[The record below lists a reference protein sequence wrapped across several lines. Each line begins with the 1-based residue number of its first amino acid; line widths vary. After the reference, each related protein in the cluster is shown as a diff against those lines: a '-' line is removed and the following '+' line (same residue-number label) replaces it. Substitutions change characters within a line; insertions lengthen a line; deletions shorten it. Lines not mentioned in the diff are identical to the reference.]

1 MITYLKKP
9 SERSNSN
16 KSSQL
21 TKYKS
26 DLTNKTTAD
35 SFYKK
40 SSTYILTDSNKQTF
54 ETTYENMPTL
64 NSKEN
69 EKKNQNNLLDDKITC
84 LDLLNTI
91 NEKRKNQLIIPL
103 KEGKIK
109 KGKLNNTVENL
120 KDEIEKISSDVT
132 KVKNSETDLNTS
144 NKKNTTIT
152 NMEITLGKEY
162 EKEINLNKNIC
173 KEMNE
178 NINQLDNETL
188 NSNQIC
194 NELNKEVD
202 SKQKKCKEL
211 SNKINQL
218 IEDKKEIN
226 TLLIIYQTKIKKMK
240 ENIYNQNSLE
250 NRIKS
255 QLKTIISIII
265 YKRISFYYFNLNFF

>member
-1 MITYLKKP
+1 MTSLKKFTDG
-9 SERSNSN
+9 SNSN

-21 TKYKS
+21 SKYKNDS
-26 DLTNKTTAD
+26 INKTTAD

-40 SSTYILTDSNKQTF
+40 SSTYLLTDSNKQTF
-54 ETTYENMPTL
+54 ETTYENTSTL
-64 NSKEN
+64 NSKGN
-69 EKKNQNNLLDDKITC
+69 EKKNQNNLLKDKVTC

-91 NEKRKNQLIIPL
+91 NEKRKNKLIIPL

-109 KGKLNNTVENL
+109 KEKLNNTVDNL
-120 KDEIEKISSDVT
+120 KDEIEKISSNVT
-132 KVKNSETDLNTS
+132 RVKNSESDLNTS

-226 TLLIIYQTKIKKMK
+226 TLLIIYQRKIKKMK
-240 ENIYNQNSLE
+240 ENIYNKNNLE

-255 QLKTIISIII
+255 QLKTIISNIDM
-265 YKRISFYYFNLNFF
+265 

>member
-1 MITYLKKP
+1 MTSLKKFTDG
-9 SERSNSN
+9 SNSN

-21 TKYKS
+21 SKYKNDS
-26 DLTNKTTAD
+26 INKTTAD

-40 SSTYILTDSNKQTF
+40 SSTYLLTDSNKQTF
-54 ETTYENMPTL
+54 ETTYENTSTL
-64 NSKEN
+64 NSKGN
-69 EKKNQNNLLDDKITC
+69 EKKNQNNLLKDKITC
-84 LDLLNTI
+84 LDLLNTL
-91 NEKRKNQLIIPL
+91 NEKRKNKLIIPL

-109 KGKLNNTVENL
+109 KEKLNNTVDNL
-120 KDEIEKISSDVT
+120 KDEIEKISSNVT
-132 KVKNSETDLNTS
+132 RVKNSESDLNTS

-226 TLLIIYQTKIKKMK
+226 TLLIIYQRKIKKMK
-240 ENIYNQNSLE
+240 ENIYNKNNLE

-255 QLKTIISIII
+255 QLKTIISNIDM
-265 YKRISFYYFNLNFF
+265 

>member
-40 SSTYILTDSNKQTF
+40 SSTSILTDSNKQTF

-69 EKKNQNNLLDDKITC
+69 QNHLLEDKITC

-152 NMEITLGKEY
+152 NMEITLGKDY
-162 EKEINLNKNIC
+162 EKEIKLNKNTC
-173 KEMNE
+173 NEMNE
-178 NINQLDNETL
+178 KINQLDNETF
-188 NSNQIC
+188 NSNQVC
-194 NELNKEVD
+194 NELNEEVD
-202 SKQKKCKEL
+202 LKKKNCKEL

-255 QLKTIISIII
+255 QLKTIISNIDM
-265 YKRISFYYFNLNFF
+265 

>member
-1 MITYLKKP
+1 MLTSLKKFTDG
-9 SERSNSN
+9 SNSN

-21 TKYKS
+21 SKYKNDS
-26 DLTNKTTAD
+26 INKTTAD

-40 SSTYILTDSNKQTF
+40 SSTYLLTDSNKQTF
-54 ETTYENMPTL
+54 ETTYENTSTL
-64 NSKEN
+64 NSKGN
-69 EKKNQNNLLDDKITC
+69 EKKNQNNLLKDKVTC

-91 NEKRKNQLIIPL
+91 NEKRKNKLIIPL

-109 KGKLNNTVENL
+109 KEKLNNTVDNL
-120 KDEIEKISSDVT
+120 KDEIEKISSNVT
-132 KVKNSETDLNTS
+132 RVKNSESDLNTS

-226 TLLIIYQTKIKKMK
+226 TLLIIYQRKIKKMK
-240 ENIYNQNSLE
+240 EKI
-250 NRIKS
+250 
-255 QLKTIISIII
+255 
-265 YKRISFYYFNLNFF
+265 

>member
-1 MITYLKKP
+1 MTSLKKFTDG
-9 SERSNSN
+9 SNSN

-21 TKYKS
+21 SKYKNDS
-26 DLTNKTTAD
+26 INKTTAD

-40 SSTYILTDSNKQTF
+40 SSTYLLTDSNKQTF
-54 ETTYENMPTL
+54 ETTYENTSTL
-64 NSKEN
+64 NSKGN
-69 EKKNQNNLLDDKITC
+69 EKKNQNNLLKDKITC
-84 LDLLNTI
+84 LELLNTL
-91 NEKRKNQLIIPL
+91 NEKRKNKLIIPL

-109 KGKLNNTVENL
+109 KEKLNNTVDNL
-120 KDEIEKISSDVT
+120 KDEIEKISSNVT
-132 KVKNSETDLNTS
+132 RVKNSESDLNTS

-226 TLLIIYQTKIKKMK
+226 TLLIIYQRKIKKMK
-240 ENIYNQNSLE
+240 ENIYNKNNLE

-255 QLKTIISIII
+255 QLKTIISNIDM
-265 YKRISFYYFNLNFF
+265 

>member
-1 MITYLKKP
+1 MTSLKKF
-9 SERSNSN
+9 SDGSNSN

-21 TKYKS
+21 SKYKNDS
-26 DLTNKTTAD
+26 INKTTAD

-40 SSTYILTDSNKQTF
+40 SSTYLLTDSNKQTF
-54 ETTYENMPTL
+54 ETTYENTSTL
-64 NSKEN
+64 NSKGN
-69 EKKNQNNLLDDKITC
+69 EKKNQNNLLKDKVTC
-84 LDLLNTI
+84 LDLLNTL
-91 NEKRKNQLIIPL
+91 NEKRKNKLIIPL

-109 KGKLNNTVENL
+109 KEKLNNTVDNL
-120 KDEIEKISSDVT
+120 KDEIEKISSNVT
-132 KVKNSETDLNTS
+132 RVKNSESDLNTS

-226 TLLIIYQTKIKKMK
+226 TLLIIYQRKIKKMK
-240 ENIYNQNSLE
+240 ENIYNKNNLE

-255 QLKTIISIII
+255 QLKTIISNIDM
-265 YKRISFYYFNLNFF
+265 

>member
-152 NMEITLGKEY
+152 NMEITLGKDY
-162 EKEINLNKNIC
+162 EKEIKLNKNTC
-173 KEMNE
+173 NEMNE
-178 NINQLDNETL
+178 KINKLDNETF
-188 NSNQIC
+188 NSNQVC
-194 NELNKEVD
+194 NELNEEVD
-202 SKQKKCKEL
+202 LKKKNCKEL

-226 TLLIIYQTKIKKMK
+226 TLLIIYQRKIKKMK

-255 QLKTIISIII
+255 QLKTIISNIDM
-265 YKRISFYYFNLNFF
+265 

>member
-1 MITYLKKP
+1 MTSLKKFTDG
-9 SERSNSN
+9 SNSN

-21 TKYKS
+21 SKYKNDS
-26 DLTNKTTAD
+26 INKTTAD

-40 SSTYILTDSNKQTF
+40 SSTYLLTDSNKQTF
-54 ETTYENMPTL
+54 ETTYENTSTL
-64 NSKEN
+64 NSKGN
-69 EKKNQNNLLDDKITC
+69 EKKNQNNLLKDKVTC

-91 NEKRKNQLIIPL
+91 NEKRKNKLIIPL

-109 KGKLNNTVENL
+109 KEKLNNTVDNL
-120 KDEIEKISSDVT
+120 KDEIEKISFNVT
-132 KVKNSETDLNTS
+132 RVKNSESDLNTS

-178 NINQLDNETL
+178 NINQFDNETL

-226 TLLIIYQTKIKKMK
+226 TLLIIYQRKIKKMK
-240 ENIYNQNSLE
+240 ENIYNKNNLE

-255 QLKTIISIII
+255 QLKTIISNIDM
-265 YKRISFYYFNLNFF
+265 

>member
-1 MITYLKKP
+1 MTSLKKFTDG
-9 SERSNSN
+9 SNSN

-21 TKYKS
+21 SKYKNDS
-26 DLTNKTTAD
+26 INKTTAD

-40 SSTYILTDSNKQTF
+40 SSTYLLTDSNKQTF
-54 ETTYENMPTL
+54 ETTYENTSTL
-64 NSKEN
+64 NSKGN
-69 EKKNQNNLLDDKITC
+69 EKKNQNNLLKDKVTC
-84 LDLLNTI
+84 LDLLSTI
-91 NEKRKNQLIIPL
+91 NEKRKNKLIIPL

-109 KGKLNNTVENL
+109 KEKLNNTVDNL
-120 KDEIEKISSDVT
+120 KDEIEKISSNVT
-132 KVKNSETDLNTS
+132 RVKNSESDLNTS

-226 TLLIIYQTKIKKMK
+226 TLLIIYQRKIKKMK
-240 ENIYNQNSLE
+240 ENIYNKNNLE

-255 QLKTIISIII
+255 QLKTIISNIDM
-265 YKRISFYYFNLNFF
+265 

>member
-1 MITYLKKP
+1 MLTSLKKIP
-9 SERSNSN
+9 DRNN
-16 KSSQL
+16 YDKSSQIS
-21 TKYKS
+21 KYKNDS
-26 DLTNKTTAD
+26 INKTTGD

-40 SSTYILTDSNKQTF
+40 SSTYLLTDSNKQTF
-54 ETTYENMPTL
+54 ESTYENTSTL
-64 NSKEN
+64 NSKRN
-69 EKKNQNNLLDDKITC
+69 EKKNQNTLLKDKITC
-84 LDLLNTI
+84 LDLLNTL
-91 NEKRKNQLIIPL
+91 NEKRKNKLIIPL

-109 KGKLNNTVENL
+109 KEKLNNTVDNL
-120 KDEIEKISSDVT
+120 KDEIEKISSNVT
-132 KVKNSETDLNTS
+132 RVKNSESDLNTS

-226 TLLIIYQTKIKKMK
+226 TLLIIYQRKIKKMK
-240 ENIYNQNSLE
+240 DNIYNQNTLE

-255 QLKTIISIII
+255 ELKTIISNIDM
-265 YKRISFYYFNLNFF
+265 

>member
-1 MITYLKKP
+1 MTSLKKFNDG
-9 SERSNSN
+9 SNSN

-21 TKYKS
+21 SKYKNDS
-26 DLTNKTTAD
+26 INKTTAD

-40 SSTYILTDSNKQTF
+40 SSTYLLTDSNKQTF
-54 ETTYENMPTL
+54 ETTYENTSTL
-64 NSKEN
+64 NSKGN
-69 EKKNQNNLLDDKITC
+69 EKKNQNNLLKDKITC
-84 LDLLNTI
+84 LDLLNTL
-91 NEKRKNQLIIPL
+91 NEKRKNKLIIPL

-109 KGKLNNTVENL
+109 KEKLNNTVDNL
-120 KDEIEKISSDVT
+120 KDEIEKISSNVT
-132 KVKNSETDLNTS
+132 RVKNSESDLNTS

-226 TLLIIYQTKIKKMK
+226 TLLIIYQRKIKKMK
-240 ENIYNQNSLE
+240 ENIYNKNNLE

-255 QLKTIISIII
+255 QLKTIISNIDM
-265 YKRISFYYFNLNFF
+265 

>member
-69 EKKNQNNLLDDKITC
+69 QNHLLEDKITC

-152 NMEITLGKEY
+152 NMEITLGKDY
-162 EKEINLNKNIC
+162 EKEIKLTKTNCN
-173 KEMNE
+173 EMNE
-178 NINQLDNETL
+178 RINQLDNETF
-188 NSNQIC
+188 NSKEVYD
-194 NELNKEVD
+194 ELNKEVTL
-202 SKQKKCKEL
+202 KKNKCKEL
-211 SNKINQL
+211 SNNINQL

-226 TLLIIYQTKIKKMK
+226 TLLIIYQRKIKKMK
-240 ENIYNQNSLE
+240 DNIYNQNTLE

-255 QLKTIISIII
+255 ELKTIISNIDM
-265 YKRISFYYFNLNFF
+265 